1 MHGNDPQADSPA
13 VPSTLTLFYDGDCP
27 ICRAE
32 VRWLKR
38 HDRRQRLRYVDVAA
52 VNFHA
57 PPPLP
62 ARARLLERIHLLD
75 AGGQVHVGMAVFRLA
90 YRAVGLG
97 WLVAP
102 TGWPLLR
109 PLFDRLYGCFARHRI
124 GLGRRFGRRCDSGS
138 CRLR

>member
-1 MHGNDPQADSPA
+1 MTGTGGCGM
-13 VPSTLTLFYDGDCP
+13 STWQPWIFTPLRR
-27 ICRAE
+27 CR
-32 VRWLKR
+32 
-38 HDRRQRLRYVDVAA
+38 
-52 VNFHA
+52 
-57 PPPLP
+57 P

-124 GLGRRFGRRCDSGS
+124 GLGRRFGRPCDSGS